1 MLLRLS
7 TALLLVATAALAQ
20 VGPLAPSGA
29 PASAF
34 PKPDRPVA
42 EIISPIW
49 ASEKERDAVD
59 EAGQLVRRLGIAP
72 GMNVAYIGAG
82 SGYHTVRLAR
92 AVGPAGQVFGQD
104 VLPRYL
110 AGLTERVGR
119 EGLTNVTMAQGDPH
133 DPRLPPRSVDVA
145 ILVHMYHEI
154 AQPFALL
161 HNLLPALRP
170 GARVGVVDLDRPT
183 DQHGTPRKLLACEFA
198 AVGYRQVAISD
209 LDGNL
214 GYLAVFAPPDEAE
227 RIAPSSIIPCATPKD

>member
-72 GMNVAYIGAG
+72 GMNVADIGAG

-154 AQPFALL
+154 AQPFAVL

-198 AVGYRQVAISD
+198 AVGYRQVSISD

-214 GYLAVFAPPDEAE
+214 GYLAVFEPPDEAE

>member
-7 TALLLVATAALAQ
+7 AALHLVATAALAQ

-49 ASEKERDAVD
+49 ASEKERDGVD

-72 GMNVAYIGAG
+72 GMTVADIGAG

-92 AVGPAGQVFGQD
+92 VVGPAGRVFGQD

-110 AGLTERVGR
+110 AGLAERVGR
-119 EGLTNVTMAQGDPH
+119 EGLTNVTVAQGDPH

-154 AQPFALL
+154 AQPFAFL
-161 HNLLPALRP
+161 HNLMPALRP

-198 AVGYRQVAISD
+198 AVGYRQVAVSD

-227 RIAPSSIIPCATPKD
+227 RIAPSNIIPCATPKG

>member
-7 TALLLVATAALAQ
+7 AALHLVATAALAQ

-49 ASEKERDAVD
+49 ASEKERDGID

-72 GMNVAYIGAG
+72 GMTVADIGAG

-92 AVGPAGQVFGQD
+92 VVGAAGRVFGQD

-154 AQPFALL
+154 AQPFAFL
-161 HNLLPALRP
+161 HNLMPALRP

-198 AVGYRQVAISD
+198 AVGYRQIAVSD

-227 RIAPSSIIPCATPKD
+227 RIAPSNIIPCATPKG

>member
-72 GMNVAYIGAG
+72 GMNVADIGAG

-227 RIAPSSIIPCATPKD
+227 RIAPSNIIPCATPKG

>member
-1 MLLRLS
+1 MLLPLS

-72 GMNVAYIGAG
+72 GMNVADIGAG

>member
-7 TALLLVATAALAQ
+7 AALHLVATAALAQ

-72 GMNVAYIGAG
+72 GMTVADIGAG

-92 AVGPAGQVFGQD
+92 VVGPAGRVFGQD

-110 AGLTERVGR
+110 AGLAERVGR
-119 EGLTNVTMAQGDPH
+119 EGLTNVTVAQGDPH

-145 ILVHMYHEI
+145 ILVHM
-154 AQPFALL
+154 
-161 HNLLPALRP
+161 
-170 GARVGVVDLDRPT
+170 
-183 DQHGTPRKLLACEFA
+183 
-198 AVGYRQVAISD
+198 
-209 LDGNL
+209 
-214 GYLAVFAPPDEAE
+214 
-227 RIAPSSIIPCATPKD
+227 

>member
-72 GMNVAYIGAG
+72 GMNVADIGAG

>member
-7 TALLLVATAALAQ
+7 TALHLVATAALAQ
-20 VGPLAPSGA
+20 VGPLAPPGA

-72 GMNVAYIGAG
+72 GMNVADIGAG